1 VNQFTHRGQNS
12 GENADASIAINPRPA
27 FRPSKAGQG
36 CRNKKGGFMDHPI
49 CKHTAAISGEM
60 TAPHSRPLDRARAI
74 SGMISEEALASERL
88 GRLTDKVAAALLD
101 ANLFSIRLPP
111 ADGGLGGTGVEVFE
125 AAEEI
130 SHADGSAG
138 WNVAISNAVNTF
150 VHKGAPAKAREEVFG
165 NGPVACWATLLP
177 KAISVEEQGG
187 YRVSGNFAWGS
198 SSSLSRWVLVP
209 ARLTDRDGQQWFRGH
224 VLPKEDVEIKEGS
237 WDVMG
242 LRGTASIDYSID
254 NKFVPAHRAFEY
266 PFLADRNP
274 QNASAQGLI
283 QLGQPGLVAFASGIG
298 FRALDELIAAAPKTK
313 RLLAEGT
320 QADDNVVQFGIGELE
335 GRLRAARTH
344 YLNLVARQDEAI
356 AEGRALGPAGA
367 LDMQQAGQI
376 LARAA
381 RDMTVFAF
389 DNAGTTV
396 VFATNP
402 LQRCLRDI
410 FTGLKHGIMTPAILG
425 RIGKVRLGL
434 DYGAVG
440 F

>member
-1 VNQFTHRGQNS
+1 VQNAAQRLSASTRGTPGGDDGDS
-12 GENADASIAINPRPA
+12 LIAGTPKTN
-27 FRPSKAGQG
+27 
-36 CRNKKGGFMDHPI
+36 GGFMKNRICQHAVAMSGDMTVPHP
-49 CKHTAAISGEM
+49 
-60 TAPHSRPLDRARAI
+60 RPLDRAKAI

-111 ADGGLGGTGVEVFE
+111 ADGGLGGTGVELFE

-130 SHADGSAG
+130 SRADGSAG

-150 VHKGAPAKAREEVFG
+150 VQKGAAAKARKEVFA

-177 KAISVEEQGG
+177 KAISVEDECG
-187 YRVSGNFAWGS
+187 YRVSGSFAWGS
-198 SSSLSRWVLVP
+198 SSSLSRWVMVP
-209 ARLTDRDGQQWFRGH
+209 ARLEDRDGQQWFRAH
-224 VLPKEDVEIKEGS
+224 ILPKEDADIKEGS

-242 LRGTASIDYSID
+242 LRGTASIDYTIAD
-254 NKFVPAHRAFEY
+254 KFVPAHRTFEY
-266 PFLADRNP
+266 PFLADPDPRK
-274 QNASAQGLI
+274 ASAQWLV
-283 QLGQPGLVAFASGIG
+283 QMGQPGLVAFASGIG
-298 FRALDELIAAAPKTK
+298 FRALAELLAAAPKTK

-335 GRLRAARTH
+335 GRLRAARSH
-344 YLNLVARQDEAI
+344 YLDLIAKQDAAI
-356 AEGRALGPAGA
+356 AQGRGPDPAGA
-367 LDMQQAGQI
+367 LDMQQAAQT
-376 LARAA
+376 LTRAA